1 MAGVNVKM
9 GVSGV
14 QQFKKAMQES
24 KAAVKT
30 LDAELKLNEQQ
41 LKVTGDAQQYME
53 TKTKLLQEQIQK
65 QTEVVNQSQ
74 KALEAMSKS
83 GVSESSVAFQNMKQ
97 QSLAAQ
103 TQLAA
108 MQTELENVGL
118 AGEQAANDISGIGSQ
133 LESIKMN
140 ASWENIASGVEK
152 ITEKMEAAGRAAY
165 NMGKKIVQAVLS
177 GGQWADD
184 LATTATQWEMS
195 PEQVYRMQQT
205 ANIIDTSAET
215 IFSSRQKLIKAMGG
229 ENDKAAMG
237 AFAALGISDLSG
249 TDENIE
255 NVFWK
260 AGEGLMKM
268 EDKVARNEYAMKL
281 FGRSWTDM
289 IPIFQTGRKAYEE
302 TMNSWEWMGDEQF
315 DKLTSLNDEQMKLQ
329 TEWENFQHQ
338 FEAALAPAL
347 TEVMKILSELMH
359 EFNTYL
365 TSKEGQEMLQ
375 QLGEAV
381 SSLFEDLQNVK
392 PEEVMEKLKGAL
404 EGVQTGLQWL
414 IDNKEGVK
422 KSIEGIAIAFGALKL
437 AGLAAN
443 IGQIVAGLGGFLGG
457 GTPGTTPTA
466 TPTGT
471 TRVVPTTP
479 VKSSLKGTGMDI
491 LNAAMGLGG
500 AYVIGKGFQWASDRR
515 TNHAEEVRGTEEHL
529 AAQSTG
535 VETLLVDYLKAMQ
548 EQGKLTWESSAEEV
562 DAAFA
567 RSEEARQKLLAEE
580 GGKAALD
587 AYDAWRQEN
596 SRDSDYWELPDSLDR
611 MTQVA
616 EESTAATDKSK
627 ESSDKMR
634 EAALRLDSMPGEMY
648 ASMVRAVK
656 DGMAGV
662 TIVINEGAVDTI
674 GRQLGG
680 KMGTNLMNY
689 IN

>member
-108 MQTELENVGL
+108 MQTELENVGA

-133 LESIKMN
+133 LQSIKMN

-215 IFSSRQKLIKAMGG
+215 IFSSRQKLLKAMGG
-229 ENDKAAMG
+229 EDDKAAMG

-249 TDENIE
+249 TDKNIE
-255 NVFWK
+255 DVFWK

-289 IPIFQTGRKAYEE
+289 IPIFKTGREAYEE
-302 TMNSWEWMGDEQF
+302 TMNSWEWMGDDQF
-315 DKLTSLNDEQMKLQ
+315 DKLTSMNDEQMKLQ

-338 FEAALAPAL
+338 FEASLAPAL
-347 TEVMKILSELMH
+347 TEVMTILNELMH

-365 TSKEGQEMLQ
+365 SSEAGQEMLK
-375 QLGEAV
+375 QLGDAV

-404 EGVQTGLQWL
+404 EGIKGGLQWI
-414 IDNKEGVK
+414 IDNKKGVSDAIK
-422 KSIEGIAIAFGALKL
+422 AIAVAFGGLKL

-443 IGQIVAGLGGFLGG
+443 IAQLVVAFKGLGGGAVAGG
-457 GTPGTTPTA
+457 GNTAAVAAGGGILGKLLGSTVAKTIGGVGAGLAVLTQGLWDPNYVDSGDILDNNGQLTEDAKKSGYTQDANGIHAPNEIDHVSPLWAEQWMIDARKEAEALAKVREDERQKAVEEGRGTDW
-466 TPTGT
+466 
-471 TRVVPTTP
+471 
-479 VKSSLKGTGMDI
+479 SGTGETVYVDRHSR
-491 LNAAMGLGG
+491 MG
-500 AYVIGKGFQWASDRR
+500 
-515 TNHAEEVRGTEEHL
+515 HL
-529 AAQSTG
+529 PTQ
-535 VETLLVDYLKAMQ
+535 
-548 EQGKLTWESSAEEV
+548 
-562 DAAFA
+562 
-567 RSEEARQKLLAEE
+567 
-580 GGKAALD
+580 
-587 AYDAWRQEN
+587 
-596 SRDSDYWELPDSLDR
+596 DSFDR
-611 MTQVA
+611 MTEVA
-616 EESTAATDKSK
+616 QENTAAANKAK

-634 EAALRLDSMPGEMY
+634 DAALRLDSMPGEMY

-662 TIVINEGAVDTI
+662 TIIVNEGAVDTI